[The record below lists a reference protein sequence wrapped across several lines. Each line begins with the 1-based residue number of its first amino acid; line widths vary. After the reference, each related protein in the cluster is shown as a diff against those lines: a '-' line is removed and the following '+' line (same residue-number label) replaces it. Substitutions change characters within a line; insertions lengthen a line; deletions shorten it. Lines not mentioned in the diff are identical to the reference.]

1 MKGRAGPTSK
11 LGSIPSSLRSLE
23 PSVSAHST
31 RHRPTGSAFALLA
44 ALAFGGSG
52 VFARP
57 LLDAGMDP
65 LHVTWLRVA
74 GAALILLPVALR
86 HRDLVRRRPL
96 LLLAYGVFPMAGVQ
110 ALYFA
115 AVARIPVGIALLLE
129 FLGPVLVLLW
139 VRVVRK
145 DRVSPAA
152 IIGVVLAVA
161 GLGLLLE
168 VWAGMRL
175 DAIGVGLALGAAA
188 AQAAFFLLGDAVGE
202 DADPLA
208 VIAFGALVATVLLGV
223 LSRPWNLP
231 WNLMASPHDLGGLTL
246 PGWALALW
254 LALVCTAIAYFA
266 GVSAIKRLSPQ
277 VAGGVAY
284 LEVVTAIVMAWILLG
299 ESLNA
304 TQLLGAVVIVT
315 GAFIAQTA
323 VPSTPETVP
332 DQTAEPA
339 ARQVRPSSEHH

>member
-1 MKGRAGPTSK
+1 MSTLP
-11 LGSIPSSLRSLE
+11 
-23 PSVSAHST
+23 T
-31 RHRPTGSAFALLA
+31 RHRPSGLAFALTS

-86 HRDLVRRRPL
+86 HWRLLLRRPL
-96 LLLAYGVFPMAGVQ
+96 LLLAYGLFPMAGVQ

-115 AVARIPVGIALLLE
+115 AIARIPVGIALLLE

-139 VRVVRK
+139 VRVVRRN
-145 DRVSPAA
+145 RVSSAA
-152 IIGVVLAVA
+152 VIGVVLAVA

-175 DAIGVGLALGAAA
+175 DAVGVGLALGAAA
-188 AQAAFFLLGDAVGE
+188 AQAAFFLLGDAMGE
-202 DADPLA
+202 DTDPLA
-208 VIAFGALVATVLLGV
+208 VIAFGALIAGVVLGLMARPWTLPWQLLGA
-223 LSRPWNLP
+223 PLP
-231 WNLMASPHDLGGLTL
+231 LGSLTL
-246 PGWALALW
+246 PGWALASW
-254 LALVCTAIAYFA
+254 LALVCTAIAYFL

-284 LEVVTAIVMAWILLG
+284 LEVVTAIVLAWILLG
-299 ESLNA
+299 EALN
-304 TQLLGAVVIVT
+304 TMQLLGAVVIVT

-323 VPSTPETVP
+323 VPTAPTDTTTDDPEPGSATTSAP
-332 DQTAEPA
+332 QEDPQ
-339 ARQVRPSSEHH
+339 RPHTLRR

>member
-1 MKGRAGPTSK
+1 M
-11 LGSIPSSLRSLE
+11 
-23 PSVSAHST
+23 SAHPT
-31 RHRPTGSAFALLA
+31 RHRPSGLAFALA
-44 ALAFGGSG
+44 SALAFGGSG

-57 LLDAGMDP
+57 LLDAGMDS

-74 GAALILLPVALR
+74 GAALILLPVAVR
-86 HRDLVRRRPL
+86 HWRLVGRRPL

-115 AVARIPVGIALLLE
+115 AIARIPVGIALLLE

-139 VRVVRK
+139 VRVVRRH
-145 DRVSPAA
+145 RVSPAA
-152 IIGVVLAVA
+152 VIGVVLAVA

-188 AQAAFFLLGDAVGE
+188 AQAAFFLLGDAMGE
-202 DADPLA
+202 DTDPLA
-208 VIAFGALVATVLLGV
+208 VIAFGALIATVLLGA
-223 LSRPWNLP
+223 LARPWTLP
-231 WNLMASPHDLGGLTL
+231 WDLLGGPLPLGGVAL

-254 LALVCTAIAYFA
+254 LALVCTALAYFT

-284 LEVVTAIVMAWILLG
+284 LEVVTAIVLAWILLG
-299 ESLNA
+299 EALNPM
-304 TQLLGAVVIVT
+304 QLLGAVVIVT
-315 GAFIAQTA
+315 GAFITQTA
-323 VPSTPETVP
+323 VPSAPTTTSVTGP
-332 DQTAEPA
+332 DAPVAGPATAHSGGA
-339 ARQVRPSSEHH
+339 ARPEPPSPR

>member
-1 MKGRAGPTSK
+1 MSTLP
-11 LGSIPSSLRSLE
+11 
-23 PSVSAHST
+23 T
-31 RHRPTGSAFALLA
+31 RHRPSGLAFALTS

-86 HRDLVRRRPL
+86 HWRLVLRRPL
-96 LLLAYGVFPMAGVQ
+96 LLLAYGLFPMAGVQ

-115 AVARIPVGIALLLE
+115 AIARIPVGIALLLE

-139 VRVVRK
+139 VRVVRRN
-145 DRVSPAA
+145 RVSPAA
-152 IIGVVLAVA
+152 VIGVVLAVA

-188 AQAAFFLLGDAVGE
+188 AQAAFFLLGDAMGE
-202 DADPLA
+202 DTDPLA
-208 VIAFGALVATVLLGV
+208 VIAFGALIAGVVLGLMARPWTLPWQLLGT
-223 LSRPWNLP
+223 PLP
-231 WNLMASPHDLGGLTL
+231 LGSLTL
-246 PGWALALW
+246 PGWALASW
-254 LALVCTAIAYFA
+254 LALVCTAIAYFL

-284 LEVVTAIVMAWILLG
+284 LEVVTAIVLAWILLG
-299 ESLNA
+299 EALN
-304 TQLLGAVVIVT
+304 TMQLLGAVVIVT

-323 VPSTPETVP
+323 VPTAPTDTATDDPEPGSATSAP
-332 DQTAEPA
+332 QEDLQ
-339 ARQVRPSSEHH
+339 RPHTLRR

>member
-1 MKGRAGPTSK
+1 M
-11 LGSIPSSLRSLE
+11 
-23 PSVSAHST
+23 SAHT
-31 RHRPTGSAFALLA
+31 ARHRPSGLAFALA
-44 ALAFGGSG
+44 SALAFGGSG

-86 HRDLVRRRPL
+86 HWRVAQRRPL
-96 LLLAYGVFPMAGVQ
+96 LVLAYGVFPMAGVQ

-139 VRVVRK
+139 VRVVRRN
-145 DRVSPAA
+145 RVSPAA
-152 IIGVVLAVA
+152 VVGVVLAVA

-168 VWAGMRL
+168 IWAGMRL

-188 AQAAFFLLGDAVGE
+188 AQAAFFLLGDAMGE
-202 DADPLA
+202 DTDPLA
-208 VIAFGALVATVLLGV
+208 VIAFGALIATVLLGA
-223 LSRPWNLP
+223 LAQPWTLP
-231 WNLMASPHDLGGLTL
+231 WGLLADPVPLGTLTL
-246 PGWALALW
+246 PGWALVLW
-254 LALVCTAIAYFA
+254 LGLVCTAIAYFA
-266 GVSAIKRLSPQ
+266 GVSAIRRLSPQ

-284 LEVVTAIVMAWILLG
+284 LEVVTAIVLAWVLLG
-299 ESLNA
+299 EAL
-304 TQLLGAVVIVT
+304 TLVQVVGAVVIVT

-323 VPSTPETVP
+323 VPSSPAPGNEASPAAP
-332 DQTAEPA
+332 DQERALD
-339 ARQVRPSSEHH
+339 QH

>member
-1 MKGRAGPTSK
+1 M
-11 LGSIPSSLRSLE
+11 
-23 PSVSAHST
+23 SALPT
-31 RHRPTGSAFALLA
+31 RHRPSGLAFALA
-44 ALAFGGSG
+44 SALAFGGSG

-65 LHVTWLRVA
+65 LNVTWLRVA

-86 HRDLVRRRPL
+86 HWRLVPRRPL
-96 LLLAYGVFPMAGVQ
+96 LLLAYGLFPMAGVQ

-115 AVARIPVGIALLLE
+115 AIARIPVGVALLLE

-139 VRVVRK
+139 VRVVRRN
-145 DRVSPAA
+145 RVSPAA
-152 IIGVVLAVA
+152 VIGVVSAVA

-188 AQAAFFLLGDAVGE
+188 AQAAFFLLGDAMGE
-202 DADPLA
+202 DTDPLA
-208 VIAFGALVATVLLGV
+208 VIAFGALIAGVVLGL
-223 LSRPWNLP
+223 LSRPWTLP
-231 WNLMASPHDLGGLTL
+231 WHLLGAPLPLGSLTL
-246 PGWALALW
+246 PGWALASW
-254 LALVCTAIAYFA
+254 LALVCTAIAYFL

-284 LEVVTAIVMAWILLG
+284 LEVVTAIVLAWILLG
-299 ESLNA
+299 EALN
-304 TQLLGAVVIVT
+304 TMQLLGAVVIVT

-323 VPSTPETVP
+323 VPTTPTTTAASDP
-332 DQTAEPA
+332 DEPTTTPTDEGDPPHSRA
-339 ARQVRPSSEHH
+339 LDRH

>member
-1 MKGRAGPTSK
+1 M
-11 LGSIPSSLRSLE
+11 
-23 PSVSAHST
+23 SAQPT
-31 RHRPTGSAFALLA
+31 RHRPSGLAFAFA
-44 ALAFGGSG
+44 SALTFGGSG
-52 VFARP
+52 VLARP
-57 LLDAGMDP
+57 LMDAGMDP

-86 HRDLVRRRPL
+86 HWRLVLRRPL
-96 LLLAYGVFPMAGVQ
+96 LLLAYGLFPMAGVQ

-139 VRVVRK
+139 VRLVRRR
-145 DRVSPAA
+145 RVSPAA
-152 IIGVVLAVA
+152 VIGVVLAVA

-188 AQAAFFLLGDAVGE
+188 AQAAFFLLGDAMGE

-208 VIAFGALVATVLLGV
+208 VIAFGALIAGVVLGV
-223 LSRPWNLP
+223 LARPWTLP
-231 WNLMASPHDLGGLTL
+231 WELLGAPLSLGGVIL
-246 PGWALALW
+246 PGWAIASW
-254 LALVCTAIAYFA
+254 LALVCTAIAYFT

-284 LEVVTAIVMAWILLG
+284 LEVVTAIVLAWILLG
-299 ESLNA
+299 EALN
-304 TQLLGAVVIVT
+304 TMQLLGAVVIVT

-323 VPSTPETVP
+323 VPTTPATAASDP
-332 DQTAEPA
+332 DGPTATTPA
-339 ARQVRPSSEHH
+339 EEDDPTRSRALGRD

>member
-1 MKGRAGPTSK
+1 M
-11 LGSIPSSLRSLE
+11 
-23 PSVSAHST
+23 SAST
-31 RHRPTGSAFALLA
+31 ARHRPSGLAFALVS

-57 LLDAGMDP
+57 LLDAGMDS
-65 LHVTWLRVA
+65 LHVTWLRLA
-74 GAALILLPVALR
+74 GAALILLPVAVR
-86 HRDLVRRRPL
+86 HWRLVRSKPL

-115 AVARIPVGIALLLE
+115 AIARIPVGIALLLE

-139 VRVVRK
+139 VRVVRRN
-145 DRVSPAA
+145 RVSPAA
-152 IIGVVLAVA
+152 VVGVVLAVA

-188 AQAAFFLLGDAVGE
+188 AQAAFFLLGDAMGE
-202 DADPLA
+202 DTDPLA

-223 LSRPWNLP
+223 LAQPWTLP
-231 WNLMASPHDLGGLTL
+231 WGLLADPLPLGALAL
-246 PGWALALW
+246 PGWVIALW
-254 LALVCTAIAYFA
+254 LGLVCTAIAYFT

-284 LEVVTAIVMAWILLG
+284 LEVVTAIVLAWVLLG
-299 ESLNA
+299 EAL
-304 TQLLGAVVIVT
+304 TPVQILGAVVIVT

-323 VPSTPETVP
+323 VPGSPEPASAVPGAGQPAPVKPLP
-332 DQTAEPA
+332 DQDRPA
-339 ARQVRPSSEHH
+339 LDRS

>member
-1 MKGRAGPTSK
+1 MSTHP
-11 LGSIPSSLRSLE
+11 
-23 PSVSAHST
+23 T
-31 RHRPTGSAFALLA
+31 RHRPSGLAFALA
-44 ALAFGGSG
+44 SALTFGGSG

-57 LLDAGMDP
+57 LMDAGMDP

-86 HRDLVRRRPL
+86 HWRLVLRRPL
-96 LLLAYGVFPMAGVQ
+96 LLSAYGLFPMAGVQ

-115 AVARIPVGIALLLE
+115 AIARIPVGIALLLE

-139 VRVVRK
+139 VRLVR
-145 DRVSPAA
+145 RRPVSPAA
-152 IIGVVLAVA
+152 VIGVVLAVA
-161 GLGLLLE
+161 GLSLLLE

-188 AQAAFFLLGDAVGE
+188 AQAAFFLLGDAMGE

-208 VIAFGALVATVLLGV
+208 VIAFGALIAGVVLGV
-223 LSRPWNLP
+223 LARPWTLP
-231 WNLMASPHDLGGLTL
+231 WELLGAPLPLGGIAP
-246 PGWALALW
+246 PGWAIAVW
-254 LALVCTAIAYFA
+254 LALVCTAIAYFT

-284 LEVVTAIVMAWILLG
+284 LEVVTAIVLAWILLG
-299 ESLNA
+299 EALN
-304 TQLLGAVVIVT
+304 TMQLLGAVVIVT

-323 VPSTPETVP
+323 VPTAPTTTAASDPDEPTATTPADEGDPTR
-332 DQTAEPA
+332 
-339 ARQVRPSSEHH
+339 ARALDRD